1 MIGASNSNTRVTIAG
16 GLPAATV
23 STSAL
28 RERAFAAVNPVARF
42 LSTPFVFAVATNRPF
57 E

>member
-1 MIGASNSNTRVTIAG
+1 VTIAG
-16 GLPAATV
+16 GLPAAIV

-28 RERAFAAVNPVARF
+28 RERAFAVVNPVARF
-42 LSTPFVFAVATNRPF
+42 LSTPLVFAVATNRPF